1 MLLTFEMVSHWV
13 ASARQAL
20 AKPIELGVLFHGV
33 GLIFFL
39 PVLSFLPLLALL
51 FNLLL
56 QNLPVGICL
65 LQLLVVLLALFFC
78 QLLCMAQLLLL
89 MLALLLLLVLAV
101 CSPCGAEASSRHVLL
116 AIVQLF
122 EALLPCQS

>member
-39 PVLSFLPLLALL
+39 PVLSLLPLLALL